1 MTSASLS
8 ESPSAP
14 AAASAPDAVARTR
27 AGRRTLALLAFVC
40 VLPVLASY
48 FAYYVWQP
56 EGRAN
61 YGELLVPASLPDAV
75 LPGVAGQP
83 DFARKE
89 LEGRWTLLFA
99 ASAACDHACADA
111 LYLMRQSRLAQ
122 GEEMERVARL
132 WLVSDAATPAGEL
145 LAAHDGLRL
154 ARATPAWLAQ
164 LPAAERGRHVYLVDP
179 RGSVMMRFPE
189 NAEPRRVI
197 KDLQRL
203 LKYSALGRAQTTPSA
218 RPTPVTDDRAAR

>member
-8 ESPSAP
+8 EPPSAP
-14 AAASAPDAVARTR
+14 APAPAPDAVARTR
-27 AGRRTLALLAFVC
+27 SGRRTLALLAFVC

-83 DFARKE
+83 DLARTE

-99 ASAACDHACADA
+99 ASGTCDSACADA

-132 WLVSDAATPAGEL
+132 WLVSDAVTPAAEL
-145 LAAHDGLRL
+145 LAAQDGLRL

-179 RGSVMMRFPE
+179 RGSVIMRFPE

-203 LKYSALGRAQTTPSA
+203 LKYSALGRAQLIPPARSTPVIEDRSA
-218 RPTPVTDDRAAR
+218 R

>member
-8 ESPSAP
+8 EPSSAP
-14 AAASAPDAVARTR
+14 APDAVARTR

-56 EGRAN
+56 QGRAN
-61 YGELLVPASLPDAV
+61 YGELLGPAALPEAV

-83 DFARKE
+83 DIARKE
-89 LEGRWTLLFA
+89 LESRWTLLFA
-99 ASAACDHACADA
+99 ASSACDRACADA

-122 GEEMERVARL
+122 GEEMERVARV
-132 WLVSDAATPAGEL
+132 WLVSDSATPVAEL

-154 ARATPAWLAQ
+154 ARATPAWLAL

-179 RGSVMMRFPE
+179 RGNVMMRFPE

-203 LKYSALGRAQTTPSA
+203 LKYSALGRGQRAPSA
-218 RPTPVTDDRAAR
+218 PSAPVIEDRAAR

>member
-8 ESPSAP
+8 EPPSVP
-14 AAASAPDAVARTR
+14 APDAAARTR

-40 VLPVLASY
+40 VLPVVASY

-61 YGELLVPASLPDAV
+61 YGELLVPAALPDAV

-83 DFARKE
+83 DVARKE

-99 ASAACDHACADA
+99 ASGACDRACTDA

-132 WLVSDAATPAGEL
+132 WLVSDAAMPAAEL
-145 LAAHDGLRL
+145 LAVHDGLRL
-154 ARATPAWLAQ
+154 ARATPAWLAH

-179 RGSVMMRFPE
+179 RGSVIMRFHE
-189 NAEPRRVI
+189 NADPRRVI

-203 LKYSALGRAQTTPSA
+203 LKYSALGRVQSTPPAHS
-218 RPTPVTDDRAAR
+218 TPATAERAAR

>member
-8 ESPSAP
+8 EPP
-14 AAASAPDAVARTR
+14 PAPDAVARTR

-61 YGELLVPASLPDAV
+61 YGELLVPASLPDAA

-83 DFARKE
+83 DVARKE

-99 ASAACDHACADA
+99 ASAACDRTCADA

-203 LKYSALGRAQTTPSA
+203 LKYSALGRAQSTPPVRS
-218 RPTPVTDDRAAR
+218 TPATDDRAAR

>member
-8 ESPSAP
+8 EPAP
-14 AAASAPDAVARTR
+14 APDGVARTR

-40 VLPVLASY
+40 VLPVVASY

-61 YGELLVPASLPDAV
+61 YGELLVPASLSDAV

-83 DFARKE
+83 DVAREE

-99 ASAACDHACADA
+99 ASGTCDSACADA

-122 GEEMERVARL
+122 GEEMGRVARL
-132 WLVSDAATPAGEL
+132 WLVSDVAMPAAEL

-154 ARATPAWLAQ
+154 AHASPAWLAH

-179 RGSVMMRFPE
+179 RGSLIMRFPE

-203 LKYSALGRAQTTPSA
+203 LKYSALGRAQLSPPARSA
-218 RPTPVTDDRAAR
+218 RVTEERTAR

>member
-8 ESPSAP
+8 EPSPAP
-14 AAASAPDAVARTR
+14 APAPNAVARTR
-27 AGRRTLALLAFVC
+27 TGRRTLALLAFVC

-83 DFARKE
+83 DLARKE
-89 LEGRWTLLFA
+89 LEGRWTLLLA
-99 ASAACDHACADA
+99 ASATCERACADA

-132 WLVSDAATPAGEL
+132 WLVSDAAMPAAEL

-154 ARATPAWLAQ
+154 ARAEPAWLAR

-179 RGSVMMRFPE
+179 RGSVIMRFPE

-203 LKYSALGRAQTTPSA
+203 LKYSALGRAQTTPPA
-218 RPTPVTDDRAAR
+218 RSTPVTDDRTAR